1 MAGVTSAERI
11 ARVVRA
17 ELDLRQVQHFVAI
30 FEEQSIAGA
39 ARRLSVVPA
48 AVSMQ
53 LRRLEST
60 FGVVLF
66 DRGPHG
72 VVPKALA
79 HDIYPRCLAVLRELD
94 ALGETLHA
102 AAGPDAGSLRI
113 GVTPSIAHG
122 ILGVVLGRF
131 REQHPRVEVFCY
143 EAYSEGLIE
152 RVVQGA
158 LDFAVVTMDV
168 NAGIL
173 SQELLYT
180 EPLMVVARTGTG
192 VCERTSYPARE
203 LVGRTVILPP
213 RANFL
218 RTWIE
223 NELANA
229 GIALSPIVEMASLS
243 AVFGMVRETDALAIL
258 PSVVLR
264 NGRLPDDV
272 YSVPLVEPT
281 IARTLVAAFPL
292 AKERHAPAQ
301 AFIELLRASL
311 ENSD

>member
-17 ELDLRQVQHFVAI
+17 ELDLRQVQHFVAV

-39 ARRLSVVPA
+39 ARRLGVVPA

-53 LRRLEST
+53 LRRLET
-60 FGVVLF
+60 AFGVVLF
-66 DRGPHG
+66 ERGPHG

-102 AAGPDAGSLRI
+102 SAGLGAASLRV

-122 ILGVVLGRF
+122 VLGAVLGRF

-152 RVVQGA
+152 RVVQGT

-180 EPLMVVARTGTG
+180 EPLMVVARAGTQTHK
-192 VCERTSYPARE
+192 RISYPARD

-223 NELANA
+223 NELSAA
-229 GIALSPIVEMASLS
+229 GIVLSPIVEMASLS

-264 NGRLPDDV
+264 AGRLPDDV
-272 YSVPLVEPT
+272 CSVPLVDPT
-281 IARTLVAAFPL
+281 ITRTLVVAFPR
-292 AKERHAPAQ
+292 AKERNAQ
-301 AFIELLRASL
+301 ATAFIELLRGAL
-311 ENSD
+311 ANNA